1 MTHTK
6 CNCFIP
12 CNGDQEKDEE
22 KKEDLIYRMT
32 SYEWL
37 LLISILMTLDDIKK
51 KREDDKNEQRD

>member
-12 CNGDQEKDEE
+12 CNGNEE
-22 KKEDLIYRMT
+22 KKESLIYGMT
-32 SYEWL
+32 AYEWL

-51 KREDDKNEQRD
+51 KREDNKNEQRD

>member
-1 MTHTK
+1 MMTHTK

-12 CNGDQEKDEE
+12 CNSNKE
-22 KKEDLIYRMT
+22 KKENLIYGMT
-32 SYEWL
+32 AYEWL

>member
-1 MTHTK
+1 MMTHTK

-12 CNGDQEKDEE
+12 CNGNED
-22 KKEDLIYRMT
+22 KKENLIYGMT
-32 SYEWL
+32 AYEWL

>member
-1 MTHTK
+1 MMTNTK

-12 CNGDQEKDEE
+12 CNGNKE
-22 KKEDLIYRMT
+22 KKENLIYGMT
-32 SYEWL
+32 AYEWL

>member
-1 MTHTK
+1 MMTHTK

-12 CNGDQEKDEE
+12 CNGNGE
-22 KKEDLIYRMT
+22 KKENLIYGMT
-32 SYEWL
+32 AYEWL